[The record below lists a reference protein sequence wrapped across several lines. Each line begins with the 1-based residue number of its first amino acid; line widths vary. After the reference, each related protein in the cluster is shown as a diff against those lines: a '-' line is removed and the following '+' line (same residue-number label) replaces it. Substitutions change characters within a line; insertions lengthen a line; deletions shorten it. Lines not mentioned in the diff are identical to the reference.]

1 VAVNIATAD
10 TSPRAHCDL
19 KRLHSG
25 LGADG
30 GGGDMEI
37 SWNETPDKRALGKA
51 ILHAVSHLVQ
61 MMTST
66 INSAAASVNATY
78 SSDSE

>member
-1 VAVNIATAD
+1 
-10 TSPRAHCDL
+10 
-19 KRLHSG
+19 
-25 LGADG
+25 
-30 GGGDMEI
+30 MEI
-37 SWNETPDKRALGKA
+37 RWNETSVKRALGKA

-78 SSDSE
+78 SSDSLQTLSSIIHCIQMTFRAVAGLCVACSPGDFTSE